1 MTTATTI
8 AAPHRGP
15 IPAGEARRIVASGAI
30 SVFGSLPSL
39 ASTHVLDAPALFIIG
54 PLGLIIAAGVVAMS
68 ARQARVPAD
77 WLDGGVPA
85 LRILGAV
92 ALVAGVVVF
101 LVGLFTSPEWAL
113 AYWLFVPA
121 SAGIGVWLF
130 MAGASRLRPDVAPAD
145 DVPAR

>member
-8 AAPHRGP
+8 ASPRRGP
-15 IPAGEARRIVASGAI
+15 MPAGEARRIVASGAI

-39 ASTHVLDAPALFIIG
+39 ASTHLLDAPALFIIG
-54 PLGLIIAAGVVAMS
+54 PLGLIIAVVVVARS

-77 WLDGGVPA
+77 WLDGGVVS
-85 LRILGAV
+85 LRILAAV
-92 ALVAGVVVF
+92 ALVAGVVMF

-130 MAGASRLRPDVAPAD
+130 MAGAPRLRPDVAPAD

>member
-15 IPAGEARRIVASGAI
+15 MPAGEARRIVASGAI

-39 ASTHVLDAPALFIIG
+39 ASTKVLDAPALFIIG
-54 PLGLIIAAGVVAMS
+54 PLGFIIAVGVLATS

-77 WLDGGVPA
+77 WLDGGVVA

-101 LVGLFTSPEWAL
+101 LVGLSTSPEWAL
-113 AYWLFVPA
+113 AYWLFVPV
-121 SAGIGVWLF
+121 SAGIGVWLT

-145 DVPAR
+145 DVPAC

>member
-8 AAPHRGP
+8 ASPRRGP
-15 IPAGEARRIVASGAI
+15 MPAGETRRIVASGAI

-39 ASTHVLDAPALFIIG
+39 ASTKVLDVPALFIIG
-54 PLGLIIAAGVVAMS
+54 PLGFIIAVGVLATS

-77 WLDGGVPA
+77 SLDGGVVA

-92 ALVAGVVVF
+92 VLVGGVAAF
-101 LVGLFTSPEWAL
+101 LVGLSTSPEWAL

-130 MAGASRLRPDVAPAD
+130 MAGAPRLRLDVAPAD
-145 DVPAR
+145 DVSAR

>member
-68 ARQARVPAD
+68 ARRAQVPAD
-77 WLDGGVPA
+77 WLDGGVVA

-101 LVGLFTSPEWAL
+101 LLGLATSPEWAL
-113 AYWLFVPA
+113 AYWLFVPV
-121 SAGIGVWLF
+121 SAGIGVWLY
-130 MAGASRLRPDVAPAD
+130 MAGASRLRPDVVSFAAGS
-145 DVPAR
+145 AH

>member
-8 AAPHRGP
+8 ASPHRGP
-15 IPAGEARRIVASGAI
+15 MPAGEARRIVASGAI

-68 ARQARVPAD
+68 ARRARVPAD
-77 WLDGGVPA
+77 WLDGGVVA

-92 ALVAGVVVF
+92 VLVAGVVAF
-101 LVGLFTSPEWAL
+101 LLGLATSPEWAL
-113 AYWLFVPA
+113 AYWLFVPS
-121 SAGIGVWLF
+121 SAGIGVWLY
-130 MAGASRLRPDVAPAD
+130 MAGASRLRPDVVSSAAGS
-145 DVPAR
+145 AH